1 MTLSELE
8 QRIVMELQGGLPLVS
23 RPFEALAG
31 RLGLSE
37 DEFLAR
43 VHAIHRAGIMRRIGA
58 ALRHHRVGF
67 TANAMIV
74 WQIPEEKIVEV
85 GEQLSKLPEVTHCY
99 QRMSLP
105 QWPYNFYT
113 MVHGR
118 SREECRQTAEK
129 LAQIAGES
137 NYRLL
142 YSVAELKKS
151 SMKYFMD

>member
-1 MTLSELE
+1 MTLSELDK
-8 QRIVMELQGGLPLVS
+8 RIIMELQAGLPLVS
-23 RPFEALAG
+23 RPFEALAK
-31 RLGLSE
+31 RLGITE
-37 DEFLAR
+37 EEFLAR
-43 VHAIHRAGIMRRIGA
+43 VHAIQQAGIMRRIGA
-58 ALRHHRVGF
+58 ALRHHRVGY

-85 GEQLSKLPEVTHCY
+85 GERMAQLPEVTHCY
-99 QRMSLP
+99 QRAALP

-113 MVHGR
+113 MIHGR
-118 SREECRQTAEK
+118 SREACRQIAEK
-129 LAQIAGES
+129 LADIAGVD

>member
-1 MTLSELE
+1 MTLSELD
-8 QRIVMELQGGLPLVS
+8 QRIVMELQSGLPLVS
-23 RPFEALAG
+23 RPFEALAR
-31 RLGLSE
+31 RLGITE
-37 DEFLAR
+37 EEFLAR
-43 VHAIHRAGIMRRIGA
+43 VHAIQQAGIMRRIGA

-85 GEQLSKLPEVTHCY
+85 GEQMSQLPEVTHCY
-99 QRMSLP
+99 QRVSLP

-113 MVHGR
+113 MVHGH
-118 SREECRQTAEK
+118 SREECRRIAEQ
-129 LAQIAGES
+129 LAQIAGV
-137 NYRLL
+137 NDYRLL